1 MKNFLE
7 NLDERW
13 KFIIFHGNKNQEFI
27 LDMIKNEFQSHSN
40 RIELINLKVDNLTTE
55 DYSKILVSKSF
66 YEKIP
71 TEMFL
76 VFQTDTMICS
86 NFKENIYNFMNYD
99 YVGAPWDNVEV
110 GNGGLSLR
118 RKSKMLEIIEK
129 CKYNNNDEDSFFSRV
144 CENVVCNKPTA
155 EKAKQFSI
163 ERLYSNNSFG
173 VHKPWPYINENEKI
187 KLNDQCHG
195 YNKLVELNST

>member
-1 MKNFLE
+1 
-7 NLDERW
+7 
-13 KFIIFHGNKNQEFI
+13 
-27 LDMIKNEFQSHSN
+27 
-40 RIELINLKVDNLTTE
+40 
-55 DYSKILVSKSF
+55 VSKFF

-99 YVGAPWDNVEV
+99 YVGAPWNYGEV

-118 RKSKMLEIIEK
+118 RKSKMLEILEK
-129 CKYNNNDEDSFFSRV
+129 CKYYNDNEDLYFSKG
-144 CENVVCNKPTA
+144 CENVTYNKPSV

-163 ERLYSNNSFG
+163 EHLYSNDSFG
-173 VHKPWPYINENEKI
+173 VHKPWLYINEADKV
-187 KLNDQCHG
+187 KLNDQCEG
-195 YNKLVELNST
+195 YNKLVELNSN